1 MIEVLPTIPSTFSLW
16 ISLRASEA
24 TWPGSVCSVSIEYWI
39 GRPLM
44 PPLSLTQSKYAFAV
58 FGMSVKSVPG
68 CLVAIAPSLIGVPL
82 AFWPLPSPHFDAAAA
97 GSLDALVEL
106 DDDAPPLALELVEL
120 LSLPPP
126 QAATRNARA
135 TAAAAIAGAERILCI
150 APPPSY
156 GFTGASRRG
165 PRARAAGRPRPAAQ
179 AWRGPRRR
187 SRRGPAGMR
196 LRAAG

>member
-1 MIEVLPTIPSTFSLW
+1 MMLVLPTMPSTCSDS
-16 ISLRASEA
+16 ISFLASEA
-24 TWPGSVCSVSIEYWI
+24 ACAGSVCSVSIVYWI

-68 CLVAIAPSLIGVPL
+68 CLVAIAPSLIGVTL

-106 DDDAPPLALELVEL
+106 DDEPPPLALELVEL

-150 APPPSY
+150 APPPPSY
-156 GFTGASRRG
+156 GFTRASRPG
-165 PRARAAGRPRPAAQ
+165 PP
-179 AWRGPRRR
+179 
-187 SRRGPAGMR
+187 
-196 LRAAG
+196 